1 MQFNE
6 TNQLRPAARCDRQS
20 KNKTRQ
26 SEAPISISS
35 TILDYVLDRAEG
47 VRTCDATDD
56 ARFDAAASIVQ
67 GGVREALC
75 VPLQG
80 RYDIVGALYI
90 DTYTSPGQI
99 VKRGKT
105 HRFTDEHLR
114 LITAI
119 GHQAALAIEDTF
131 YYSALLQ
138 SERLAAMGQ
147 TIATLSHHVKNIL
160 QGIRGGS
167 YLIESGLKRDDTNAV
182 RRGWGMV
189 DRNQERI
196 SNLVMDMLTFSKER
210 EPQKVEA
217 DLNETTA
224 DVVELMATRASEAGV
239 ELSFTPSD
247 GMPLAH
253 FDPDALHQAILNLVT
268 NAIDAVN
275 GDQGCESDDQD
286 AVDAAPKGS
295 VAISTGF
302 DPSLGWYVDVIDNGP
317 GVSPEDRQKIFSLFE
332 SKKGARGTGL
342 GLPVSAKILKE
353 HDGEIEILDPP
364 SGVGCCFRLRLP
376 AA

>member
-1 MQFNE
+1 
-6 TNQLRPAARCDRQS
+6 
-20 KNKTRQ
+20 
-26 SEAPISISS
+26 
-35 TILDYVLDRAEG
+35 
-47 VRTCDATDD
+47 
-56 ARFDAAASIVQ
+56 VQ

-210 EPQKVEA
+210 EPQRVDA

-224 DVVELMATRASEAGV
+224 DVVELMTTRASDAGV
-239 ELSFTPSD
+239 ELSF
-247 GMPLAH
+247 MPDNDMPMANY
-253 FDPDALHQAILNLVT
+253 DPDALHQAILNLVT
-268 NAIDAVN
+268 NAIDAVTA
-275 GDQGCESDDQD
+275 EPALDQD
-286 AVDAAPKGS
+286 ALVAGPKGA
-295 VAISTGF
+295 VAISTCF
-302 DPSLGWYVDVIDNGP
+302 DPELGWCVDVLDNGP
-317 GVSPEDRQKIFSLFE
+317 GISPADREKIFSLFE

-353 HDGEIEILDPP
+353 HGGAIEILDPP
-364 SGVGCCFRLRLP
+364 SGSGCCFRLCLP
-376 AA
+376 RTNHES